1 MNVVKDF
8 VVPAAVLTAICLVVS
23 AALAGTYGMTE
34 PIIEAAK
41 RAEADAARVVVLPG
55 GSDFREV
62 TVSGVD
68 NIVDAYEAGNGA
80 GYVITGIGKG
90 GYGGDLQVMAGI
102 DKDGKITAVKLM
114 DNNETTGIGSK
125 TGEDAY
131 TSQYKGKDSTTL
143 DEVNAVSGATISS
156 TAFKGAVTNIFQA
169 YGKLAGVEIAAPE
182 VVPPENIIF
191 PDVTEF
197 TEITVDGA
205 KKAYQAGD
213 AGIILVMEGK
223 GYSNAP
229 TPMEI
234 YVGIGPDG
242 KIVGVAAGENSE
254 TPGLGGEV
262 LKQDYLSAYAGK
274 DIADGVDARSGS
286 TETSV
291 GVKKLVQAALD
302 LVPGLMG
309 DAAPAGDGA
318 EIIGGADGETDIVVA
333 DGAGVF
339 TASAAGFGGDVTA
352 TVTIDADGK
361 IVSVA
366 VDVSKETEGLG
377 SRAGEAAYTDSW
389 VGLGAGEA
397 PDAISGATVTSNAV
411 KAAVDAAFAAYEAA
425 KGA

>member
-55 GSDFREV
+55 GSDFKEV

-68 NIVDAYEAGNGA
+68 NIVEAYEAGNGA

-102 DKDGKITAVKLM
+102 DKDGKITGVKLM
-114 DNNETTGIGSK
+114 DNSETQGIGSK
-125 TGEDAY
+125 VGEDAY
-131 TSQYKGKDSTTL
+131 TSQYKGKDSASL
-143 DEVNAVSGATISS
+143 DQVNAVSGASISS
-156 TAFKGAVTNIFQA
+156 GAFKGAVQNIFQA
-169 YGKLAGVEIAAPE
+169 YGALAGVEVAGPDLT
-182 VVPPENIIF
+182 PPENIIF
-191 PDVTEF
+191 PDVTDF
-197 TEITVDGA
+197 TEISVDGA

-213 AGIILVMEGK
+213 AGIILVMEGQ
-223 GYSNAP
+223 GYSHAP
-229 TPMEI
+229 SPMEI
-234 YVGIGPDG
+234 YVGVGPDG

-254 TPGLGGEV
+254 SVGIGSKV
-262 LKQDYLSAYAGK
+262 LEQDYLAAYVGK
-274 DIADGVDARSGS
+274 ESPDGIDNISGA

-291 GVKKLVQAALD
+291 GVKKLVRAAME

-309 DAAPAGDGA
+309 DMPGAPADA
-318 EIIGGADGETDIVVA
+318 IGGADGETDIVVA
-333 DGAGVF
+333 DNVV
-339 TASAAGFGGDVTA
+339 TATAQGYGGDVTVV
-352 TVTIDADGK
+352 VTFDADDK
-361 IVSVA
+361 IESIVVGA
-366 VDVSKETEGLG
+366 PNETADLG
-377 SRAGEAAYTDSW
+377 AKAAEAAYTDSW
-389 VGLGAGEA
+389 KGLGQGEA

-411 KAAVDAAFAAYEAA
+411 KEAVDKAFDAYITS